1 MPEVYLVESCRL
13 ILDRKIRSATGQ
25 EESVTFPEQDV
36 LGRRA
41 ALADALQDTA
51 MIFAA
56 KPLDVTKPEQVLR
69 AWVRLTHQLG
79 SLLSLPDTQSC
90 DALSGIPTP
99 ALPPLPVICRFS
111 VATALI
117 FGLPCVVSVSSA

>member
-13 ILDRKIRSATGQ
+13 NLDRKIRSATGP

-41 ALADALQDTA
+41 VLADALQDTA

-56 KPLDVTKPEQVLR
+56 KPLDVTQPEQVLR
-69 AWVRLTHQLG
+69 TLMVFAMLYC
-79 SLLSLPDTQSC
+79 SC
-90 DALSGIPTP
+90 SHVDIGKNTAI
-99 ALPPLPVICRFS
+99 PPLHKN
-111 VATALI
+111 LYI
-117 FGLPCVVSVSSA
+117 FMQLNIEHWLLFGVRIYNTT